1 MLVVGHTSLMA
12 DSARRSPA
20 RQAEVLVRMSPS
32 EKAALQAAAEEN
44 GTTVTELVRE
54 RVADLIGA
62 DA

>member
-1 MLVVGHTSLMA
+1 MSDMM
-12 DSARRSPA
+12 RRSPA
-20 RQAEVLVRMSPS
+20 RQAQIIVRMSPA

-62 DA
+62 EA